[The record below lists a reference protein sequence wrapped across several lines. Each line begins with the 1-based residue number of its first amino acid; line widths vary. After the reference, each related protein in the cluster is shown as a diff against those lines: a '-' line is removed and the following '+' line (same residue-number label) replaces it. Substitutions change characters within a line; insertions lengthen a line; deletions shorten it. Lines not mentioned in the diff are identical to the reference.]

1 MMLRLPLTNPP
12 DTIRN
17 WIRNAPDKISDLIR
31 NAPDTIRD
39 RAGL

>member
-1 MMLRLPLTNPP
+1 MILRLPVTNPP
-12 DTIRN
+12 NTIHDQ
-17 WIRNAPDKISDLIR
+17 IRNAPDKIRDWIR